1 MNSMPNILVTND
13 DGIYSSG
20 ILALWKAMK
29 EIGTV
34 TVVAP
39 KTEKSAASHSITISE
54 PIRIEKCKSP
64 DGLEGYGIYGTPADC
79 VKIAVNVL
87 CEQLPDIVVS
97 GINSGENV
105 GNNIIYSG
113 TVSAATEGTICN
125 IPSIAFSLAS
135 QKYNDYNY
143 CALITKKVVNA
154 VLQNGLPKGT
164 LLNVNIPPLS
174 EDKIK
179 GVKVTKQG
187 HVYFKD
193 RFEKREDPRG
203 RQYYWMTGESV
214 NPTDEANL
222 DSTVLE
228 NGYVSITPI
237 HYELTN
243 TQFFSKLTEWDFS

>member
-1 MNSMPNILVTND
+1 MSIYPKILVTND
-13 DGIYSSG
+13 DGIYSPG
-20 ILALWKAMK
+20 IFALWSAMK
-29 EIGTV
+29 ELGTV

-39 KTEKSAASHSITISE
+39 DTEKSAVGHAITISD
-54 PIRIEKCKSP
+54 PIRIQKCNRH
-64 DGLEGYGIYGTPADC
+64 DGFEGYSVDGTPADC
-79 VKIAVNVL
+79 VKIAVNAL
-87 CEQLPDIVVS
+87 CDRTPDIVVS
-97 GINSGENV
+97 GINSGANV

-179 GVKVTKQG
+179 GIKVTKQG

-214 NPTDEANL
+214 NPTDEADL
-222 DSTVLE
+222 DSTVLK

-243 TQFFSKLTEWDFS
+243 TQFFSKLTEWDFL